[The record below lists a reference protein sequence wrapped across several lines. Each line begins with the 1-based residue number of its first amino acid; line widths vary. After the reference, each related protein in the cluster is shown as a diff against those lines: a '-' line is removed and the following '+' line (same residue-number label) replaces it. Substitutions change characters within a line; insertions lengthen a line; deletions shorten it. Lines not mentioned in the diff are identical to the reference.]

1 MPNASTIVY
10 TKSMLLNNAKTMA
23 INDYAGKRRG
33 SVYYGNS
40 VRDYEEQERAGGA
53 HL

>member
-1 MPNASTIVY
+1 
-10 TKSMLLNNAKTMA
+10 MLINNANTMA

-40 VRDYEEQERAGGA
+40 VRDFEEQERAVDA
-53 HL
+53 YL